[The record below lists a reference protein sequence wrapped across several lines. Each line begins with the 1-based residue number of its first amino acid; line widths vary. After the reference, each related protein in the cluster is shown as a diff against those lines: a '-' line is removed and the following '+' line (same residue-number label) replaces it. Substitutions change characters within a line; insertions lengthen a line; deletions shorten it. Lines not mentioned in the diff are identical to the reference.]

1 VCGSNPRSIE
11 DWSRRWYIA
20 ETRVVMSYWSAL
32 ADGVLDGVAIN
43 REEALALANAPDD
56 ELLAV
61 LHAAFKIR
69 SRFHGRKVRLHLLQ
83 NAKSGVCPED
93 CTFCSQSLRH
103 ASAVEQYGMQSV
115 EELVEG
121 ADNAHGSGAVTYCIA
136 TATRGPSAHEIDTVC
151 SAVASL
157 KQKYPLK
164 VCVSLGLLKP
174 GQAER
179 LREAGVDR
187 YNHNLETSRRYF
199 PSIVTTHS
207 WEDRFS
213 TLTMARTAGLEICSG
228 GIIGMGEAPE
238 DRVDLA
244 LALREISPESVPLN
258 FLDPRPGTPLAET
271 MRLTPQECLKALAM
285 FRFVHREADVRLAG
299 GREAALDKMQPLAL
313 YAANSIFTSGYLTT
327 AGQGVSED
335 YKLIAQAGFVSESAD
350 SADQGAPS
358 SGSA

>member
-1 VCGSNPRSIE
+1 
-11 DWSRRWYIA
+11 
-20 ETRVVMSYWSAL
+20 MSDWSAL
-32 ADGVLDGVAIN
+32 ADGVLEGVAIS
-43 REEALALANAPDD
+43 REEALAVVGAPDD

-61 LHAAFKIR
+61 LHAAFRIR

-93 CTFCSQSLRH
+93 CMFCSQSLKH
-103 ASAVEQYGMQSV
+103 ESAVERYGMQSV
-115 EELVEG
+115 EELVKG

-136 TATRGPSAHEIDTVC
+136 TATRGPSAREIDTVC

-164 VCVSLGLLKP
+164 VCVSLGLLKA
-174 GQAER
+174 GQAEK
-179 LREAGVDR
+179 LRKSGVDR
-187 YNHNLETSRRYF
+187 YNHNLETSSRYF

-207 WEDRFS
+207 WEDRFH
-213 TLTMARTAGLEICSG
+213 TLTMARAAGLEICSG

-244 LALREISPESVPLN
+244 LALKEIGPESVPLN

-271 MRLTPQECLKALAM
+271 RRLSPRECLKALAM
-285 FRFVHREADVRLAG
+285 FRFVHPEADVRLAG

-327 AGQGVSED
+327 PGQGVSED
-335 YKLIAQAGFVSESAD
+335 YELIEQAGFEPESAD
-350 SADQGAPS
+350 SAVEGARS
-358 SGSA
+358 SGPA

>member
-1 VCGSNPRSIE
+1 MSN
-11 DWSRRWYIA
+11 
-20 ETRVVMSYWSAL
+20 WSAL
-32 ADGVLDGVAIN
+32 ADGVLEGVAIS
-43 REEALALANAPDD
+43 REEALAVVGAPDD

-61 LHAAFKIR
+61 LHAAFRIR
-69 SRFHGRKVRLHLLQ
+69 SRFHGRRVRLHLLQ

-93 CTFCSQSLRH
+93 CMFCSQSLKH
-103 ASAVEQYGMQSV
+103 ESAVEQYGMQSV

-121 ADNAHGSGAVTYCIA
+121 ARNAHGSGAVTYCIA
-136 TATRGPSAHEIDTVC
+136 TATRGPSSHEIDTVC
-151 SAVASL
+151 SAVDSL
-157 KQKYPLK
+157 KRSYPLK

-179 LREAGVDR
+179 LYESGVDR
-187 YNHNLETSRRYF
+187 YNHNLETSGRYF

-207 WEDRFS
+207 WEDRFR
-213 TLTMARTAGLEICSG
+213 TLTMARAAGLEICSG

-244 LALREISPESVPLN
+244 LALREIGPESVPLN

-271 MRLTPQECLKALAM
+271 MRLSPQECLKVLAM
-285 FRFVHREADVRLAG
+285 FRFVHPEADVRLAG

-327 AGQGVSED
+327 PGQGLSED
-335 YKLIAQAGFVSESAD
+335 LELIAQAGFEPD
-350 SADQGAPS
+350 SSDFAAQSVQG
-358 SGSA
+358 SGPA

>member
-1 VCGSNPRSIE
+1 
-11 DWSRRWYIA
+11 
-20 ETRVVMSYWSAL
+20 
-32 ADGVLDGVAIN
+32 
-43 REEALALANAPDD
+43 
-56 ELLAV
+56 
-61 LHAAFKIR
+61 
-69 SRFHGRKVRLHLLQ
+69 
-83 NAKSGVCPED
+83 
-93 CTFCSQSLRH
+93 
-103 ASAVEQYGMQSV
+103 
-115 EELVEG
+115 
-121 ADNAHGSGAVTYCIA
+121 
-136 TATRGPSAHEIDTVC
+136 
-151 SAVASL
+151 
-157 KQKYPLK
+157 
-164 VCVSLGLLKP
+164 
-174 GQAER
+174 
-179 LREAGVDR
+179 
-187 YNHNLETSRRYF
+187 
-199 PSIVTTHS
+199 
-207 WEDRFS
+207 
-213 TLTMARTAGLEICSG
+213 
-228 GIIGMGEAPE
+228 MGEAPE